1 MGQNMEIL
9 LNSTTQIQ
17 QADKEVTINTE
28 LNVPQDI
35 DISKFILYSY
45 QLLAQFSYVYICYY
59 KLREAHAACVSPSI
73 YNDSLTLY
81 ALCMPMH

>member
-17 QADKEVTINTE
+17 QADKEVTVNTE

-35 DISKFILYSY
+35 DISNI
-45 QLLAQFSYVYICYY
+45 Y
-59 KLREAHAACVSPSI
+59 KL
-73 YNDSLTLY
+73 LTFQRCHVQL
-81 ALCMPMH
+81 